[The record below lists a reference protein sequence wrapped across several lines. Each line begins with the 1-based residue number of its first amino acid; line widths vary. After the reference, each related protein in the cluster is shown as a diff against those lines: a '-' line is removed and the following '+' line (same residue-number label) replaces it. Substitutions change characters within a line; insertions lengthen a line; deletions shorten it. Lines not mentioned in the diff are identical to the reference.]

1 MVLGRIV
8 VTSFNGGGEAL
19 TPTDMG
25 LESFDYLQL
34 AVEDGVGS
42 KSGEP
47 RTATYSSTAQEFYVF
62 QSNSTAS
69 TSAKDWSV
77 EFLAMGNS
85 LRAPQFL

>member
-1 MVLGRIV
+1 MGRIV
-8 VTSFNGGGEAL
+8 VTSFNGGGESL

-34 AVEDGVGS
+34 GVEDGMGS

-47 RTATYSSTAQEFYVF
+47 RTAIYSHSAQEFYVL
-62 QSNSTAS
+62 QSGGTAG
-69 TSAKDWSV
+69 TSGKDWSV
-77 EFLAMGNS
+77 WFTAMGNS